1 MEQAGFLLAH
11 ALWGASEGG
20 GPHAAVLSF
29 ERAGERELLRL
40 SPEQV
45 EAGATFGQEWL
56 ATNPE
61 AVPWAVLVY
70 DGYVELPQGR
80 RDALVLQAVTY
91 GPPRAAVHLVLP
103 FRPPEAPGG
112 FGAGRPRVVHLEG
125 VEQAALPQLLAALGR
140 GLQTH
145 QRGLEAM
152 TKGFDPLL

>member
-45 EAGATFGQEWL
+45 EAGVTFGQEWL
-56 ATNPE
+56 ANNPE

-80 RDALVLQAVTY
+80 RDALVLQAVDH
-91 GPPRAAVHLVLP
+91 GPPRRALHLVLP
-103 FRPPEAPGG
+103 FRAPEAPGG

-125 VEQAALPQLLAALGR
+125 LEQAQLPDLLKALGR
-140 GLQTH
+140 GMETH
-145 QRGLEAM
+145 QRGAEALQ
-152 TKGFDPLL
+152 KGFDPLL